1 MSNNTQMAEITELA
15 KGLAKSAQQSDSGGG
30 SFMKFTKFGEWTWGT
45 EAAEVEDDAL
55 WAIHPQ
61 GFQHGWIAWGDKKH
75 NNSGTKLGETMVAAT
90 EPLPFEK
97 DLPVVEGSWAQQ
109 ISMQLVCLNGMDKGT
124 KVLFN
129 SCSTGGR
136 KVYHDIVNAVVAQI
150 TSGRQDISPVVKLDN
165 DHYTH
170 KEYGKIFTPV
180 MDIESYKTLVEL
192 EAMLNSLDDEEAEE
206 TAAALSKVDE
216 VEEVEESAEEM
227 KARLKAEAKAE
238 LKAELAAEA
247 KTAKPKE
254 DSEVK
259 AQRKAEALAEAKA
272 EAKAEALAEAKA
284 EAKAEALAEADAESE
299 KARAKAQAKGEAKLA
314 EEALKT
320 DNKAKAEDVEAYKQ
334 KASDTEGETKTPRRR
349 RRTPT
354 A

>member
-75 NNSGTKLGETMVAAT
+75 SNSGTKLGETMVAAT

-97 DLPVVEGSWAQQ
+97 DLPAVEGSWAQQ

-206 TAAALSKVDE
+206 NAAALSKVDE

-247 KTAKPKE
+247 LAEAEDAEKTQVIDKEAVAKE
-254 DSEVK
+254 IAK
-259 AQRKAEALAEAKA
+259 AQTKAEALAEAKA
-272 EAKAEALAEAKA
+272 EIAAENAAEAKPQTV
-284 EAKAEALAEADAESE
+284 ADLDEESE
-299 KARAKAQAKGEAKLA
+299 KARAKAQAKGEAALA
-314 EEALKT
+314 
-320 DNKAKAEDVEAYKQ
+320 AEKG
-334 KASDTEGETKTPRRR
+334 TEGETTTRRRR
-349 RRTPT
+349 RRTS
-354 A
+354 